1 MGNFEKI
8 TISVFIN
15 APIEKVWNYYT
26 NPVHIVNWNAAS
38 DDWHTTKATNDL
50 RIGGSFLS
58 TMEAKDGSMG
68 FDFGGLYTQVEEHS
82 FIAYTLDDDRKVLIS
97 FIANGNTTEVKE
109 SFEAEDQNS
118 EELQKGGWQ
127 SIMDNFKKYT
137 EEK

>member
-58 TMEAKDGSMG
+58 TMEAKDGSFS
-68 FDFGGLYTQVEEHS
+68 FDFEGIYENVIPNQL
-82 FIAYTLDDDRKVLIS
+82 IAYNLADNRNIQTI
-97 FIANGNTTEVKE
+97 FINNGDSVQITTI
-109 SFEAEDQNS
+109 FEAETENPI
-118 EELQKGGWQ
+118 ELQKGGWQ
-127 SIMDNFKKYT
+127 AILDNFKKYT
-137 EEK
+137 EA